1 MNAPLIYGITLNWN
15 RRDDTLKC
23 LESLYRLDFPNLRL
37 LVVDNGSVD
46 GSPEAIREHYPSV
59 EQIMNERNLGFAGG
73 FNQGLKYALNAGAE
87 YILIVNNDTTVA
99 PDMLNLLMNSI
110 LPDNV
115 GVVSPIILY
124 SSKPYQIW
132 SAGAGRN
139 PWTLELTENH
149 GRNQNYSEITERD
162 FLSGCGM
169 LIKRVVL
176 ENVGLFDE
184 RFFMYYEDSDFALRV
199 RQAGYKMLLV
209 PQARMWH
216 AVSQSSNGT
225 DSPNERYWMGK
236 SSVLFF
242 RKHIHGWRK
251 FLIIPMRFGSI
262 LKNTLQ
268 LLRRKKFSS
277 VRAYL
282 RGSWEGIW
290 FKEM

>member
-23 LESLYRLDFPNLRL
+23 LESLYKLDFPNLRL

-149 GRNQNYSEITERD
+149 GRNQNFSEITERE

-251 FLIIPMRFGSI
+251 FLIIPMRFGST
-262 LKNTLQ
+262 LKITLQ
-268 LLRRKKFSS
+268 LLRRKKLSS

>member
-1 MNAPLIYGITLNWN
+1 MNAPLIFGITLNWN
-15 RRDDTLKC
+15 RRDDTLQC
-23 LESLYRLDFPNLRL
+23 LESLVKSDFPNFRI
-37 LVVDNGSVD
+37 LVVDNGSED
-46 GSPEAIREHYPSV
+46 GSPEAIKEHYPSV
-59 EQIMNERNLGFAGG
+59 EQIINGKNLGFAGG
-73 FNQGLKYALNAGAE
+73 FNQGFKFALNAGAE

-99 PDMLNLLMNSI
+99 PDMLKLLFNAI
-110 LPDNV
+110 LPEQV

-124 SSKPYQIW
+124 ANKPNKIW

-149 GRNQNYSEITERD
+149 GRGQTFSEITERD

-176 ENVGLFDE
+176 ENVGLFDD

-199 RQAGYKMLLV
+199 RQSGYKMLLV

-216 AVSQSSNGT
+216 AVSQSSDGT

-242 RKHIHGWRK
+242 RKHIHGWRRL
-251 FLIIPMRFGSI
+251 LIFPLRFGSI
-262 LKNTLQ
+262 FKNTLL
-268 LLRRKKFSS
+268 LLRRKKLSS
-277 VRAYL
+277 ARAYL

-290 FKEM
+290 FREM